1 MELNNTAQTE
11 ENDLPATLIALL
23 KGVVYK
29 ENDPHLWGKL
39 LRLQIQV
46 RDYFRVLF
54 LELHLDEAE
63 GYAFLRSQP
72 LESDTDTVPR
82 LISRRPLSFPVS
94 LLLALLRKK
103 MAEFDASNGDTRLI
117 LTLEQIVDL
126 MRVFLTSSSN
136 EARQVDN
143 IARHINKVVEMGF
156 LRPLRGQ
163 DQTWE
168 VRRILKAFIDAQWL
182 SEFNDRLQSYQQHLQ
197 GDNND

>member
-54 LELHLDEAE
+54 LELYLDEAE

-72 LESDTDTVPR
+72 LESDTETVPR

-126 MRVFLTSSSN
+126 MRVFLAGSTN

-182 SEFNDRLQSYQQHLQ
+182 SDFNDRLQSYQQHLQ

>member
-1 MELNNTAQTE
+1 MELNSTAQAE
-11 ENDLPATLIALL
+11 ESDLPVILITLL
-23 KGVVYK
+23 KGVIYK

-46 RDYFRVLF
+46 REYFRVLF

-63 GYAFLRSQP
+63 GYVFLRSQP
-72 LESDTDTVPR
+72 VENEADTIPR

-103 MAEFDASNGDTRLI
+103 LAEFDASNGDTRLI

-126 MRVFLTSSSN
+126 MRVFLAGSSN

-143 IARHINKVVEMGF
+143 IARHINKVAEMGF

-168 VRRILKAFIDAQWL
+168 VRRILKAFVDAQWL
-182 SEFNDRLQSYQQHLQ
+182 ADFDNRLQAYHQYLQ
-197 GDNND
+197 GDHDD